1 MDNAIRA
8 SWLSLDNNDLILSS
22 WRPRKV
28 ANTNPRLRV
37 LSGQNPIQ
45 LLLNSLHF
53 SCHGFILGCLHST
66 VHVLLLWKGTQILCE
81 TFPNAA
87 PAELP
92 WVQPGVIAAR
102 FAGWKMWGRLAG
114 GSQPNSTKNHDRDFT
129 TLRSFRV
136 NLRRQE
142 EGNWWLGQGLLYW
155 SAL

>member
-1 MDNAIRA
+1 MTLFCLVDALER
-8 SWLSLDNNDLILSS
+8 SQTQTRGFGSCRD
-22 WRPRKV
+22 K
-28 ANTNPRLRV
+28 
-37 LSGQNPIQ
+37 IQ
-45 LLLNSLHF
+45 FN
-53 SCHGFILGCLHST
+53 CY
-66 VHVLLLWKGTQILCE
+66 WILCILVAMVSFSGVCILQSMWFFYGRGHKLFVRHSI
-81 TFPNAA
+81 TPNAA

-129 TLRSFRV
+129 TLWSFRV